1 MEKLSEQLQTTVLN
15 VSINIAQHMSMQ
27 IIIIIIIIIII
38 MLSKTEIVYY
48 FKIWIILNK
57 SVTWHM
63 ILQKSY
69 TYSREVFKTQ
79 FLMLKLINIF
89 LKAVILF

>member
-1 MEKLSEQLQTTVLN
+1 MEKRSEQLQTTVLN

-27 IIIIIIIIIII
+27 IIIIIII

-57 SVTWHM
+57 SFTWHT